1 MKRILQLA
9 ALCAVLATPAAA
21 AATSP
26 GWLRYTNPESG
37 LAVDIPLGIFDRDAG
52 PAESGPGRK
61 FVTSDGRANLTI
73 QTVANARGDTPA
85 EFLAAK
91 GPPPGIVYRRVA
103 RNFFVVSSFRDDMIW
118 YNRCNFRGRAAH
130 CVLIN
135 YPAREKAR
143 WDGIVTRISR
153 SLNG

>member
-9 ALCAVLATPAAA
+9 ALGALLASPVLAETA
-21 AATSP
+21 P
-26 GWLRYTNPESG
+26 GWQRYTHPESG
-37 LAVDIPLGIFDRDAG
+37 LTVDIPVGIFDRDAG
-52 PAESGPGRK
+52 PAENGPGRK
-61 FVTSDGRANLTI
+61 FVTSDGRANLTV
-73 QTVANARGDTPA
+73 QTLRNARGDSPA
-85 EFLAAK
+85 AFLAAK

-118 YNRCNFRGRAAH
+118 YNRCNFVRGAAN

-143 WDGIVTRISR
+143 WDGVVTRISR
-153 SLNG
+153 SLKG

>member
-9 ALCAVLATPAAA
+9 ALGAVLATPAAA
-21 AATSP
+21 QTP
-26 GWLRYTNPESG
+26 GWQRYSNPESG
-37 LAVDIPLGIFDRDAG
+37 VSVDVPAAIFERDGGASEG
-52 PAESGPGRK
+52 GAGRK
-61 FVTSDGRANLTI
+61 FVSADGRANMTV
-73 QTVANARGDTPA
+73 QTLPNPRGDSPA
-85 EFLAAK
+85 AFLAAK
-91 GPPPGIVYRRVA
+91 GPPPGIVYRRVTDS
-103 RNFFVVSSFRDDMIW
+103 FFVVSSFRDDMIW